1 MQQKLRT
8 SLLEA
13 FCEASQAGRQPTAK
27 EICKTSIPY
36 LDAFVEESLRH
47 SCVISVNM
55 RVAIR
60 DADVLGYVVPKGTD
74 VYMLV
79 SVHTHINIFPAI
91 HFRGG
96 ISYTLHLTPYA
107 DDDDDDDLTLPTDQR
122 TKYPTSRNANRRK

>member
-1 MQQKLRT
+1 MQHKLRT

-13 FCEASQAGRQPTAK
+13 FCEAHQAGGQPTAK

-36 LDAFVEESLRH
+36 LDAFIEESLRH

-79 SVHTHINIFPAI
+79 SVHITYVK
-91 HFRGG
+91 
-96 ISYTLHLTPYA
+96 ISFW
-107 DDDDDDDLTLPTDQR
+107 Q
-122 TKYPTSRNANRRK
+122 

>member
-1 MQQKLRT
+1 MQRKLRT

-13 FCEASQAGRQPTAK
+13 FCEAHQAGRQPTAK

-36 LDAFVEESLRH
+36 LDAFIEESLRH

-79 SVHTHINIFPAI
+79 SVHITYLYIFPAI
-91 HFRGG
+91 DFRGG
-96 ISYTLHLTPYA
+96 FIYLTPMMMMIMMMVI
-107 DDDDDDDLTLPTDQR
+107 
-122 TKYPTSRNANRRK
+122 

>member
-13 FCEASQAGRQPTAK
+13 FCEAHQAGRQPTAK

-36 LDAFVEESLRH
+36 LDAFIEESLRH

-79 SVHTHINIFPAI
+79 SVHTHIYKYLSGNTFQ
-91 HFRGG
+91 GG
-96 ISYTLHLTPYA
+96 IAYTLHLTPMM
-107 DDDDDDDLTLPTDQR
+107 TMMI
-122 TKYPTSRNANRRK
+122 